1 MKKTLLFLFLACT
14 TSAGLV
20 AQSGIVL
27 NNAQDS
33 ASYAYGIVLANS
45 IKRQLSSDLNRDVLI
60 ASLNAAMQDEP
71 MQFSAETAT
80 KVFSEYNRAAQ
91 AKASEKV
98 RTECRKF
105 LEANKKR
112 KEVATTASGLQYEVL
127 KRGDGVVAPKTS
139 DNVEVHYHAT
149 LINGDVVESSVERGQ
164 PITLIPSQ
172 VIAGWAEG
180 LQLMHEGDKFKLYIP
195 AELGYGD
202 RGKAPKVKPG
212 AALIYEVELLK
223 IMGN

>member
-1 MKKTLLFLFLACT
+1 MKKTLLFLFLAGT
-14 TSAGLV
+14 NFSGLF

-45 IKRQLSSDLNRDVLI
+45 IKRQLSGDLNRDVLI
-60 ASLNAAMQDEP
+60 ASLNAALKDEP
-71 MQFSAETAT
+71 VQFSSETAT

-91 AKASEKV
+91 TKAAEKV

-105 LEANKKR
+105 MDDNKKR

-127 KRGDGVVAPKTS
+127 KRGNGVESPKS
-139 DNVEVHYHAT
+139 DDNVEVHYHAT
-149 LINGDVVESSVERGQ
+149 LINGDVFDSSVERGQ
-164 PITLIPSQ
+164 PITLVPGQ
-172 VIAGWAEG
+172 VIAGWSEG